1 MSKTPEEMDAA
12 AKQAA
17 AELESLRAEHP
28 QAVALMIDWWRKHY
42 LAAGHKRLARVLLGR
57 TASGRSRD
65 D

>member
-17 AELESLRAEHP
+17 AELESLRAENP
-28 QAVALMIDWWRKHY
+28 QAVALIVDWWKRHY
-42 LAAGHKRLARVLLGR
+42 LAAGHKRLARVLIGR
-57 TASGRSRD
+57 GAARSRD